1 MIENWIKNAPHPFS
15 TLLIANRGEIA
26 CRIIKSCKELGITTV
41 AIFAPNDKDSLFVS
55 MADKS
60 IGLSGNS
67 ITETYLNIDA
77 ILEAAKKT
85 NSDAIH
91 PGFGFLSERADFAR
105 AVVAE
110 GLVWVGPTPRSIS
123 SMGDKVTARLIMKN
137 AGVPVIPGIELNET
151 RSNQEDAVIDE
162 IQIKEAAEKIGY
174 PILIKASAGGGGK
187 GMRVVHDPNELI
199 SAANA
204 ASREA
209 INAFGDG
216 KIYVEKLL
224 ETSRHIEIQILGDMY
239 GNIIHLCEREC
250 SIQRRHQKVIEE
262 APSSAITPSLR
273 QRMGSSAIAA
283 AKASNYV
290 GAGTVEFLVD
300 ENENYYFLEMNT
312 RIQVEH
318 PITEMITGVDI
329 VHEQLRIASGLKLN
343 LKQENVRI
351 TGHAI
356 ESRIYAED
364 PSNGFLPAIGKL
376 VLFKPPD
383 GIGVRLD
390 SGVREGDHV
399 TPDYDPMLAK
409 LVVHATDRNAAI
421 RRMAYSLNTFAI
433 LGVKTN
439 ISFLEDIIHTK
450 EFALGNTNTN
460 FIEKMWPNGWSDTI
474 SLEEKSHAVSAISV
488 AEQMGVGK
496 QNNSYSSNQNN
507 TQEQNNPFFR
517 INKTFP

>member
-1 MIENWIKNAPHPFS
+1 MVEDWMSNAPNPFNS
-15 TLLIANRGEIA
+15 VLIANRGEIA
-26 CRIIKSCKELGITTV
+26 CRIIKSCKEVGITTI
-41 AIFAPNDKDSLFVS
+41 AIYAPNDKNSLFVS

-60 IGLSGNS
+60 VELQGDTIA
-67 ITETYLNIDA
+67 ETYLNIEQ
-77 ILEAAKKT
+77 ILNAAKKT
-85 NSDAIH
+85 NAQAIH

-105 AVVAE
+105 AVVSE
-110 GLVWVGPTPRSIS
+110 GLIWIGPKPRSIS
-123 SMGDKVTARLIMKN
+123 SMGDKVTARLMMKN
-137 AGVPVIPGIELNET
+137 AGVPVIPGIELAEEHSSQNNFT
-151 RSNQEDAVIDE
+151 INDSQVID
-162 IQIKEAAEKIGY
+162 AAEKIGY

-187 GMRVVHDPNELI
+187 GMRVVHDPNEVI

-224 ETSRHIEIQILGDMY
+224 ETSRHIEIQVLGDKH
-239 GNIIHLCEREC
+239 GNVIHLCEREC

-262 APSSAITPSLR
+262 APSSAINPTLR

-283 AKASNYV
+283 AKASSYV

-300 ENENYYFLEMNT
+300 ENGDYYFLEMNT

-329 VHEQLRIASGLKLN
+329 VYEQLRIAAGLQLK
-343 LKQENVRI
+343 LKQESVRI
-351 TGHAI
+351 NGHAI

-364 PSNGFLPAIGKL
+364 PSNGFLPATGKL
-376 VLFKPPD
+376 ELFKPPD

-390 SGVREGDHV
+390 SGVREGDLV

-409 LVVHATDRNAAI
+409 LVVHAADRNAAI
-421 RRMAYSLNTFAI
+421 RRMAYSLNSFAI

-439 ISFLEDIIHTK
+439 ISFLNEIILSD
-450 EFALGNTNTN
+450 EFALGQTTTD
-460 FIEKMWPNGWSDTI
+460 FIEKMWPNGWKENI
-474 SLEEKSHAVSAISV
+474 SLIEKSCSVAAISI
-488 AEQMGVGK
+488 AEQSGIGK
-496 QNNSYSSNQNN
+496 TNNYSSRTDSSSQN
-507 TQEQNNPFFR
+507 NNPFFR